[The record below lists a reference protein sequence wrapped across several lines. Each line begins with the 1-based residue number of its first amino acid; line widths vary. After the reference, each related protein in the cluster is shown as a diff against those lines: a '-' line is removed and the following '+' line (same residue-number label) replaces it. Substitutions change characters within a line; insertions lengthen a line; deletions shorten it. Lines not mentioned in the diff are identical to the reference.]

1 MFEVPA
7 FVPVLAFFVS
17 IVAIGAIFALGGT
30 AFVKPDFDFFP
41 PPGKDSW
48 QHKAFIS
55 LFRLFV
61 YPLFALSVMTF
72 DPSRASLT
80 SPSFISGVLLV
91 LIGFGMAFWITGRM
105 GWRNAFGE
113 KRGLVTDGWFR
124 WSRNPVYVATWLGLL
139 GWALVVGNTL
149 VSVLLALWALLYV
162 FAPLSEEPWLIR
174 MYGDAYE
181 SYMRRTPR
189 FLGRPREAG
198 PKL

>member
-1 MFEVPA
+1 MIF
-7 FVPVLAFFVS
+7 
-17 IVAIGAIFALGGT
+17 AIFALGGT
-30 AFVKPDFDFFP
+30 ALVKPDFDFFP
-41 PPGKDSW
+41 PPSKDSW
-48 QHKAFIS
+48 QHKAFMS

-61 YPLFALSVMTF
+61 YPLLALSVMIF

-80 SPSFISGVLLV
+80 PPSFISGISGVLLV
-91 LIGFGMAFWITGRM
+91 LIGFGLAFWITGRM

-139 GWALVVGNTL
+139 GWTLVVGNVL
-149 VSVLLALWALLYV
+149 VSVLLGLWALLYV
-162 FAPLSEEPWLIR
+162 FAPLSEEPWLFR

-189 FLGRPREAG
+189 FLGRPYEAG
-198 PKL
+198 REL

>member
-1 MFEVPA
+1 MFAIPA
-7 FVPVLAFFVS
+7 FVPNVTFLVSLA
-17 IVAIGAIFALGGT
+17 AIGGIFALGRT
-30 AFVKPDFDFFP
+30 ALAKPEFEFFP
-41 PPGKDSW
+41 PPSKDSW
-48 QHKAFIS
+48 QHKAFMS

-72 DPSRASLT
+72 DSSRASFT
-80 SPSFISGVLLV
+80 SPSFMAGVLLV
-91 LIGFGMAFWITGRM
+91 LNGFGVAFWITGRM

-139 GWALVVGNTL
+139 GWALVVGNAL

-174 MYGDAYE
+174 MCGDAYE

-198 PKL
+198 PKP

>member
-1 MFEVPA
+1 MFDIPA
-7 FVPVLAFFVS
+7 FVPIVTFLVS
-17 IVAIGAIFALGGT
+17 LVAIGAIFALGGT
-30 AFVKPDFDFFP
+30 ALAKPDFEFFP
-41 PPGKDSW
+41 PPSKESW
-48 QHKAFIS
+48 QHEAFIY

-61 YPLFALSVMTF
+61 YPLVALSVMTF
-72 DPSRASLT
+72 DPSRASLA
-80 SPSFISGVLLV
+80 SPSFMAGVLLIP
-91 LIGFGMAFWITGRM
+91 LGFGLAFWITGRM

-124 WSRNPVYVATWLGLL
+124 WSRNPVYVATWLGLF
-139 GWALVVGNTL
+139 GWAIVVVNTL

-174 MYGDAYE
+174 MYGNAYE

-198 PKL
+198 HEL

>member
-7 FVPVLAFFVS
+7 FVPVLAFIVS
-17 IVAIGAIFALGGT
+17 LGAIGAIFALGGT
-30 AFVKPDFDFFP
+30 ALVKPDFDFFP
-41 PPGKDSW
+41 PPSKESW
-48 QHKAFIS
+48 QHKAFMS

-61 YPLFALSVMTF
+61 YPLVALSVMAF
-72 DPSRASLT
+72 DPSRVSLA
-80 SPSFISGVLLV
+80 SPSFMAGVLLV

-124 WSRNPVYVATWLGLL
+124 WSRNPVYVTTWLGLL
-139 GWALVVGNTL
+139 GWALVVGNAL

-174 MYGDAYE
+174 MYGNAYE

-189 FLGRPREAG
+189 FLGRSPEAG